1 MSTAILSSRLISPS
15 TQVFGRNCQPSF
27 VAESVPIIFILGVD
41 ASVAE
46 SLAVLAVRQGW
57 RCETLV
63 DAQEF
68 LTYRSADA
76 PSCLVLDACLPGTN
90 VLELQRRIAVERP
103 STSIIFFASRA
114 DLTVTVKVMKAGAIE
129 FFTEPV
135 PDHVWLSSISEALER
150 SRMALDRELEMK
162 TLRVRYS
169 ALSRREREVMALVVS
184 GLLNKQV
191 GGELGI
197 SEITV
202 KAHRGQ
208 AMQKMQATSLA
219 HLVTMAFGLGLIEAF
234 GK

>member
-15 TQVFGRNCQPSF
+15 TQVFGGNCKSSL
-27 VAESVPIIFILGVD
+27 VAESAPMIFLLGVD
-41 ASVAE
+41 ASVGE
-46 SLAVLAVRQGW
+46 SVALLAVRQGW
-57 RCETLV
+57 QCESFV
-63 DAQEF
+63 DAREF
-68 LTYRSADA
+68 LACRPSDA

-90 VLELQRRIAVERP
+90 VLELQRRIAAERP
-103 STSIIFFASRA
+103 STSIIFFSNCA
-114 DLTVTVKVMKAGAIE
+114 DLTVTVKAMKAGAIE
-129 FFTEPV
+129 FFTKPV
-135 PDHVWLSSISEALER
+135 SDQLLLSSISEALER
-150 SRMALDRELEMK
+150 SRIALSREREMK
-162 TLRVRYS
+162 TLRARYS
-169 ALSRREREVMALVVS
+169 ALSRREREVMALVAS

-219 HLVTMAFGLGLIEAF
+219 HLVTMAFSLGLIEAF